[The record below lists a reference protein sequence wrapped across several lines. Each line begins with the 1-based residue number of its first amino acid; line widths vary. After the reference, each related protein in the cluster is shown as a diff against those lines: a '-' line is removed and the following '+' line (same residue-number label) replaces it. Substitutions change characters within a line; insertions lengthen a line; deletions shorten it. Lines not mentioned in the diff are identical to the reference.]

1 MGTNNM
7 LTGLNPSAG
16 QNTSENKLVMA
27 YKTNYIDSL
36 FFSGKLRNYNST
48 KIFSS

>member
-16 QNTSENKLVMA
+16 QNASKNKLVMA
-27 YKTNYIDSL
+27 YKTNYVDSVS
-36 FFSGKLRNYNST
+36 FSGKLRN
-48 KIFSS
+48 